1 MVAPTSSKNT
11 RAEGP
16 HSRSARI
23 ARPTWPSR
31 FTAIAAGLLALAAPY
46 EIGQAAD
53 SLATP
58 IAGRQAEALWPI
70 ELQLE
75 LVALPASSNAGAA
88 SIETRAAVVP
98 DGHRSSFT
106 TAVRTPQGQRTFT
119 LWVVPRHHP
128 AGAVELEWD
137 LEVAEATYRGSTV
150 GEYVL
155 HRLQLGPRPPLD
167 EAQLKIARSDIV
179 STRGRPYTQVVEIGT
194 QRYEI
199 RIFAQSLRG

>member
-1 MVAPTSSKNT
+1 M
-11 RAEGP
+11 
-16 HSRSARI
+16 
-23 ARPTWPSR
+23 
-31 FTAIAAGLLALAAPY
+31 AAAAPY
-46 EIGQAAD
+46 EVGHAAD

-58 IAGRQAEALWPI
+58 IATRQDETLWPI
-70 ELQLE
+70 ELELE
-75 LVALPASSNAGAA
+75 LVALPSAESDPAREAPLA
-88 SIETRAAVVP
+88 TRASVVP
-98 DGHRSSFT
+98 DGHRSNFT
-106 TAVRTPQGQRTFT
+106 AAVRTPQGQRTFT

-137 LEVAEATYRGSTV
+137 LEVSEATYRGLSV

-179 STRGRPYTQVVEIGT
+179 STRGRPYSEVVEIGT